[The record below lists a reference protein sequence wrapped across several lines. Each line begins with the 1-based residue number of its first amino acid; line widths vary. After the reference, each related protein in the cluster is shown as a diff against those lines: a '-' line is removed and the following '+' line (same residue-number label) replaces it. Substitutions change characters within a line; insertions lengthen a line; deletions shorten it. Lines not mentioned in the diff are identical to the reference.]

1 MKKIIVILCCLFL
14 SACQMKP
21 NTIKTKTHQ
30 DNQKKSELILKSTSI
45 LNEGNGSED
54 GYYRIKTNEEGGS
67 YLTYIDY
74 KTAQEVYLCQKPE
87 CKHNN
92 ENCTA
97 FIPFDLFITEII
109 PFKEHLY
116 LFSTGNTTTVIGEK
130 GVEDKENP
138 PKIYQMD
145 LDRNNKKELFQLEEG
160 YRLNTDEIIFDDT
173 YLYITAY
180 KNEQISLKDKTEM
193 EIALKTK
200 LYRIHLSSGKYDT
213 IKNTDDETILG
224 VEGRNIIFE
233 GNIYKEDPQKYLNNK
248 DYDKYYSALL
258 NSKKKFEI
266 YNIDTKKSKVIE
278 TDEDTIETYYQGS
291 VYWIDHNHVMKLNL
305 KNSKKEILFS
315 LPESNLDYSIYG
327 VISDNLIIQAFDD
340 TDDTSDK
347 MYNISTQTPSLHE
360 LHHFTSDM
368 HDPVRIITQTADYLL
383 AIYDTEGKMEK
394 TWAGT
399 MQYEVDKDYYGLIS
413 KKDFLNDKKN
423 YKKINTLF

>member
-1 MKKIIVILCCLFL
+1 M
-14 SACQMKP
+14 
-21 NTIKTKTHQ
+21 
-30 DNQKKSELILKSTSI
+30 
-45 LNEGNGSED
+45 
-54 GYYRIKTNEEGGS
+54 
-67 YLTYIDY
+67 
-74 KTAQEVYLCQKPE
+74 
-87 CKHNN
+87 
-92 ENCTA
+92 
-97 FIPFDLFITEII
+97 
-109 PFKEHLY
+109 
-116 LFSTGNTTTVIGEK
+116 
-130 GVEDKENP
+130 
-138 PKIYQMD
+138 
-145 LDRNNKKELFQLEEG
+145 FQLEEG

-305 KNSKKEILFS
+305 KTVRKKYCFLCLKATWITRFMVLFQIILLFKLS
-315 LPESNLDYSIYG
+315 MILTIPLIKCITFLPKPLLCMNC
-327 VISDNLIIQAFDD
+327 IILQV
-340 TDDTSDK
+340 TCMTL
-347 MYNISTQTPSLHE
+347 YE
-360 LHHFTSDM
+360 L
-368 HDPVRIITQTADYLL
+368 
-383 AIYDTEGKMEK
+383 
-394 TWAGT
+394 
-399 MQYEVDKDYYGLIS
+399 
-413 KKDFLNDKKN
+413 
-423 YKKINTLF
+423 